1 MRARQAFVRAC
12 SGAACECCVRV
23 RRSCACVLGASPAR
37 LSRLGA
43 FFEEEALAEV
53 GAAVEREAAGG
64 HGADRLALPA
74 ELPSG
79 AFFEEEALAEVGAA
93 FEGEALGEDGGGRRA
108 LPADLRKAPGAK
120 APGAALEDEARAEHD
135 GERRALLAEVSR

>member
-12 SGAACECCVRV
+12 SSAACECCVRV
-23 RRSCACVLGASPAR
+23 RRSCAFVVGASPAR

-53 GAAVEREAAGG
+53 GAA
-64 HGADRLALPA
+64 
-74 ELPSG
+74 
-79 AFFEEEALAEVGAA
+79 
-93 FEGEALGEDGGGRRA
+93 FEGGALGEGGGGRRA
-108 LPADLRKAPGAK
+108 LPADLRK

>member
-12 SGAACECCVRV
+12 SSAACECCVRV
-23 RRSCACVLGASPAR
+23 RRSCALVVGASPAR

-53 GAAVEREAAGG
+53 G
-64 HGADRLALPA
+64 
-74 ELPSG
+74 G
-79 AFFEEEALAEVGAA
+79 AFES
-93 FEGEALGEDGGGRRA
+93 EALGDDGGGRRA

-120 APGAALEDEARAEHD
+120 APGAAFEDEARAEHD